1 MSKHHDITGYVYDP
15 ISGFRPGT
23 DASKIKP
30 SGLQD
35 RFRNMHPFLRTLL
48 VTDGTVTKFLEAY
61 LWEPIR
67 VETLSQAE
75 IRLASAVP
83 ALGLKAG
90 DAVLLRRVL
99 LRGLRSGRVYT
110 FAESYVRM
118 DQLDAGIQNDLR
130 EGRLGMGELL
140 RDRRLETYREILEFG
155 EEKADQDLSACFE
168 IEEGASVYFRRYRI
182 NVKGRPLI
190 LIIEKFFEP
199 RFNLEEKK

>member
-1 MSKHHDITGYVYDP
+1 
-15 ISGFRPGT
+15 
-23 DASKIKP
+23 
-30 SGLQD
+30 
-35 RFRNMHPFLRTLL
+35 
-48 VTDGTVTKFLEAY
+48 
-61 LWEPIR
+61 
-67 VETLSQAE
+67 
-75 IRLASAVP
+75 
-83 ALGLKAG
+83 
-90 DAVLLRRVL
+90 
-99 LRGLRSGRVYT
+99 
-110 FAESYVRM
+110 M